1 MDELGNYPFNLCR
14 CSTSIGKPLWQVLPA
29 VHSSTALIRSN
40 SRTAQTYRSM
50 VNQANINVIKHL
62 HLQVYLEGSEFY
74 EGQQGIFIF
83 PNWLPSWLMVV
94 FCIWTA
100 FWTTSE
106 LRKWNSAFK
115 IFQGKAPLSRFN
127 INTENAII
135 TRKKLVENID

>member
-14 CSTSIGKPLWQVLPA
+14 CSTSIGKRLWQLLPA

-40 SRTAQTYRSM
+40 ARTAQTDRSM
-50 VNQANINVIKHL
+50 ANQANINVIKHL

-74 EGQQGIFIF
+74 EGQEGISIF

-94 FCIWTA
+94 FCIWTV